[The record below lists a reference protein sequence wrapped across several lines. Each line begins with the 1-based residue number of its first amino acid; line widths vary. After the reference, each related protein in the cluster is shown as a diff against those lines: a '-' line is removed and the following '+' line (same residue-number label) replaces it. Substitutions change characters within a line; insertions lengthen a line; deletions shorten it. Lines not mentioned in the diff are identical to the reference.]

1 MAHRTKWIVG
11 PAEGNDA
18 RISSKEERMDV
29 KQVLEKTA
37 GEVPQ
42 KTAVVLGSQRVTY
55 HELNEASSR
64 VANAL
69 IGLGMKKGDHV
80 AILMSYS
87 PEWLINYFGIVK
99 AAGITVILNSMLT
112 APELASLLQDSDS
125 EILLTEKKFSQPL
138 ASYLSTIPSLNRV
151 IEVDS
156 DSYVEIMANS
166 SSILPVIDIDEEG
179 ETAIVYALGVLGKQN
194 GVVHTHASL
203 TGAVA
208 LLSSGIEQDKAD
220 VIINPIP
227 FFYLLGLCGAAL
239 GSILCGSTIVIIP
252 RFTPRAILE
261 AANEERGTIICGVP
275 AMYEAL
281 ASIDDNVLKSYALSS
296 LRVVFT
302 GGAKASPYLAKRLE
316 DKLGVTFCE
325 AYGLTEHPVVSLGTT
340 RNRRLG
346 TAGKPACEIKILD
359 DNGAEVPQCEIGEA
373 VVKAPWTM
381 KGYYKMPDLTSQ
393 VLKNGWFYTGDLV
406 RLDKDGYLEYIKKK
420 SSIIVTS
427 AGIKIQPTEVESVL
441 LRHPSVAEAAYV
453 SVNDQHGGQIPT
465 AFIVLKEGQS
475 VTKGEIRNF
484 CLQILADYK
493 LPRKIEFVDNI
504 PKTGSGKNRQEA
516 TQGDE
521 KS

>member
-69 IGLGMKKGDHV
+69 IGLGVKKGDHV

-138 ASYLSTIPSLNRV
+138 ASYLSTIPSLKRV
-151 IEVDS
+151 IDVDS

-281 ASIDDNVLKSYALSS
+281 ASIGDNVIKSYALSS

-381 KGYYKMPDLTSQ
+381 KGYYQMPDLTSQ

-453 SVNDQHGGQIPT
+453 GVNHQHGGQIPT

-475 VTKGEIRNF
+475 VTKGEIRNL
-484 CLQILADYK
+484 CLQSLADYK

-504 PKTGSGKNRQEA
+504 PKTGSGK
-516 TQGDE
+516 
-521 KS
+521 K